1 MKTSIAVVVLILVLS
16 VTGFAA
22 GEETRVLTL
31 EGAKATALLNNPTLG
46 AAKERTLQAQALVN
60 QARASYLPTISQTAS
75 WQYTE
80 ATGAENLGYEE
91 NQYASRLS
99 VTQVLFNGFL
109 TRYST
114 LAASVGVKMSREA
127 EQDARRL
134 LIWNV
139 SQGFLNLQLAHE
151 NMAIAQSDMDYN
163 RSQAREAGAKL
174 KAGTGSLSDHMNFE
188 IRVNSARAS
197 LIQARQSYRESLFGL
212 YALMGETIPGDVD
225 AIGVEGLKLERAVV
239 LPDRASQI
247 AAALENRPDLKQDRL
262 ALEQAD
268 AEVKNAKSGF
278 YPEISLTG
286 AYGSDGSWDEVGD
299 RDELGASVGLTMD
312 FNLFAGGTTRSKVS
326 QARSGKREKEKELEK
341 ARIDAISDVRASLT
355 KVVSAREQLALQE
368 ENVVLVTRT
377 RDLVEKEYRAGQVS
391 LVRLNEAQ
399 NTLVASQGEL
409 AKARVSLV
417 LALEQLDYY
426 TGNNME
432 KWEGYGKGQG
442 IDRRG

>member
-1 MKTSIAVVVLILVLS
+1 MKTSIAVVVLILVLTL
-16 VTGFAA
+16 TGFAA

-46 AAKERTLQAQALVN
+46 AAKERTLQALELVN
-60 QARASYLPTISQTAS
+60 QARAGYLPTISQTAS

-80 ATGAENLGYEE
+80 ATGAENLYFDE
-91 NQYASRLS
+91 NQYVNRLS

-114 LAASVGVKMSREA
+114 LAARVGVTMSREA
-127 EQDARRL
+127 ELDARRL

-163 RSQAREAGAKL
+163 RSQAREAEAKL
-174 KAGTGSLSDHMNFE
+174 KAGTGSLSDFMNFE

-197 LIQARQSYRESLFGL
+197 LIQAKQSYREALFGL

-225 AIGVEGLKLERAVV
+225 AIGVEGLNLEREVV
-239 LPDRASQI
+239 LPDMASQI
-247 AAALENRPDLKQDRL
+247 TTALENRPDLKRDRL

-268 AEVKNAKSGF
+268 AEVKKARSGF

-299 RDELGASVGLTMD
+299 RDELGASVGIAMG
-312 FNLFAGGTTRSKVS
+312 FNLFAGGSTRSKVS

-368 ENVVLVTRT
+368 ENVQLVIRT

>member
-16 VTGFAA
+16 AAGFAA
-22 GEETRVLTL
+22 GEEKLVLTL
-31 EGAKATALLNNPTLG
+31 EGAKATALLNNPDLG
-46 AAKERTLQAQALVN
+46 AAKERTLQALELVN
-60 QARASYLPTISQTAS
+60 QARAGYLPTISQTAS

-80 ATGAENLGYEE
+80 AIGAENLDFDE
-91 NQYASRLS
+91 NQYVNRLS

-114 LAASVGVKMSREA
+114 LAARVGLTMSREA
-127 EQDARRL
+127 ELDARRL

-163 RSQAREAGAKL
+163 RAQAREAGAKL
-174 KAGTGSLSDHMNFE
+174 RAGTGSLSDHMNFE

-197 LIQARQSYRESLFGL
+197 LIQAKQSCREALFGL
-212 YALMGETIPGDVD
+212 YALMGEAIPGDVD
-225 AIGVEGLKLERAVV
+225 AIGIEGLNLEREVV
-239 LPDRASQI
+239 LPDMASQI
-247 AAALENRPDLKQDRL
+247 ATALKTRPDLKQDRL
-262 ALEQAD
+262 ALEQAE
-268 AEVKNAKSGF
+268 AEVKKAKSGF

-286 AYGSDGSWDEVGD
+286 AYGSDGSWEEVGD
-299 RDELGASVGLTMD
+299 RDELGASVGLTMA
-312 FNLFAGGTTRSKVS
+312 FNLFAGGATRSKVS

-341 ARIDAISDVRASLT
+341 ARIDAISDVRASLA

-368 ENVVLVTRT
+368 ENVVLVTRS

-417 LALEQLDYY
+417 LAQEQLDYY
-426 TGNNME
+426 TGKNIE
-432 KWEGYGKGQG
+432 KREEYGTSQG